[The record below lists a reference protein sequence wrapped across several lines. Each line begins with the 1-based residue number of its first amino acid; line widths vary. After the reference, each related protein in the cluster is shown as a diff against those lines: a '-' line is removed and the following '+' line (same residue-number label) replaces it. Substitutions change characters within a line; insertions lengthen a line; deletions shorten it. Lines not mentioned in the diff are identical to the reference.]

1 MNTLAAVVVALAVT
15 EIFLLTRGAHE
26 AARLAELPEAER
38 RAVTVRVPLVLA
50 GWLAGVLALAAAGVL
65 ARFDAKPPPMMLVL
79 AGSMGLFAFGTS
91 RPVVGAM
98 LRAAPLTFPVLV
110 QAIRVPIELFLHGLY
125 REGRFPVHLT
135 FEGRN
140 LDILVGLTAPVVA
153 YLVHTGRLGARGL
166 AAWNVMGL
174 GLLANIV
181 GMALTTMPGPLHLDW
196 PGVSNTVVAE
206 APFVLLPALLVP
218 VALFAHVLS
227 LRQCVGAWRA
237 GAKRAVMP

>member
-1 MNTLAAVVVALAVT
+1 MNLLAVVVVVLAVT
-15 EIFLLTRGAHE
+15 EIFLLTKGADE
-26 AARLAELPEAER
+26 AARRARLPEAAR

-50 GWLAGVLALAAAGVL
+50 GWLAVVLGLAAAGVL

-79 AGSMGLFAFGTS
+79 AGSMALFAYGTS
-91 RPVVGAM
+91 RPVVGVM

-110 QAIRVPIELFLHGLY
+110 QAMRVPIELFLHGLY

-153 YLVHTGRLGARGL
+153 TLVHTGRLGARGL
-166 AAWNVMGL
+166 VVWNVMGL
-174 GLLANIV
+174 ALLANIV
-181 GMALTTMPGPLHLDW
+181 GMALTTMPGPLHLAW
-196 PGVSNTVVAE
+196 PGVSNAVVAE

-218 VALFAHVLS
+218 VALFGHVLS
-227 LRQCVGAWRA
+227 LRQCFAAWRGEA
-237 GAKRAVMP
+237 ARVA